1 MTLSLL
7 RKNRKMHLVLK
18 NRAVILLLSFISLYS
33 FTITETTGIIDFYSA
48 GEEVMPVEGELLPTG
63 AIVITG
69 EEDSYI
75 TLVHQKATIILYP
88 ESEIRAF
95 QDSISSTVLVKKGK
109 ILLIDSTNHI
119 TVINDSTII
128 DTKGALFISTTDS
141 TQTEVTQIQGIS
153 MIKVPQRERAE
164 LLQKGYHI
172 SILNKG
178 FGKRRFADSS
188 EATLNCD
195 YIPCEFGEY
204 VECDGCAPI
213 DPLDTIDFTILPL
226 LTIHPFS
233 IYGRGVSE
241 IEATTIPRQVTQ
253 QLRLGGISDAQWV
266 STIDYT
272 KLQPTKDTTGND
284 SAVVEPRELF
294 ILDGL
299 IKGDKKGNISLHI
312 TLYSNTKQELLLEKT
327 LPIKKV
333 PIEKYF
339 ITTIRELIAEALEKY
354 TLSL

>member
-1 MTLSLL
+1 
-7 RKNRKMHLVLK
+7 MHLVLK
-18 NRAVILLLSFISLYS
+18 NRAVILLLSCISLYS
-33 FTITETTGIIDFYSA
+33 FTITETTGIVDFYSA

-63 AIVITG
+63 SIAITG

-75 TLVHQKATIILYP
+75 VLTHQKSAIVLYP
-88 ESEIRAF
+88 ESEIRTF
-95 QDSISSTVLVKKGK
+95 QDSASATILVKKGK
-109 ILLIDSTNHI
+109 MLLVDSANQI

-153 MIKVPQRERAE
+153 MVKVPQRERAE

-195 YIPCEFGEY
+195 YIPCAFGEY
-204 VECDGCAPI
+204 VECEGCAPI
-213 DPLDTIDFTILPL
+213 DPLDTIDFTGLPQ

-253 QLRLGGISDAQWV
+253 QLRLGSISDAQWV

-272 KLQPTKDTTGND
+272 KLQKPTKDSTSSDT
-284 SAVVEPRELF
+284 STVEVRELF

-312 TLYSNTKQELLLEKT
+312 TLYSNTKQELLLEKS

-333 PIEKYF
+333 PIEKHF
-339 ITTIRELIAEALEKY
+339 ITEVRELIAEALEKY